1 MPYLQPV
8 YNVDTTVELAYSNPV
23 MEPSQQLNKSKVFS
37 RASRRQRVR
46 ATIVLAALAVL
57 FGLIH
62 LMATGRIDS
71 DRWLDPCGFKQRF
84 ALPCPTCGM
93 TTSVL
98 AFARG
103 RIFESFYIQPAA
115 ALACCVMVI
124 AAFLALLTAVF
135 GIYFRSLDSLFSQIG
150 LKHLI
155 LALIILIAAAW
166 AVTLSRAIIHK
177 SL

>member
-1 MPYLQPV
+1 
-8 YNVDTTVELAYSNPV
+8 
-23 MEPSQQLNKSKVFS
+23 MEPSQQLNKPGIFS
-37 RASRRQRVR
+37 RALRRQRVR
-46 ATIVLAALAVL
+46 AGILLAVVAAII
-57 FGLIH
+57 GLIG
-62 LMATGRIDS
+62 LMATGRIDA
-71 DRWLDPCGFKQRF
+71 DRWLDPCGFKQRYG
-84 ALPCPTCGM
+84 LPCPTCGM

-103 RIFESFYIQPAA
+103 RIFEAFYIQPAA

-135 GIYFRSLDSLFSQIG
+135 RIYFRFLDSLFSEMK
-150 LKHLI
+150 LKYLI

>member
-1 MPYLQPV
+1 MPYLQSV
-8 YNVDTTVELAYSNPV
+8 YNLDTTVEFAYSNPV
-23 MEPSQQLNKSKVFS
+23 MEPSQQLNKPGIFT

-46 ATIVLAALAVL
+46 AGIVLLVLTAL
-57 FGLIH
+57 FGLIG

-93 TTSVL
+93 TTSAL

-103 RIFESFYIQPAA
+103 RVFEAFYVQPAA
-115 ALACCVMVI
+115 ALACCVMVV

-135 GIYFRSLDSLFSQIG
+135 GIYFRFLDSLFSQIG

-155 LALIILIAAAW
+155 VAVIILVAAAW

>member
-8 YNVDTTVELAYSNPV
+8 YNIDTTIEFTYSNPV
-23 MEPSQQLNKSKVFS
+23 MQPSQQLNKPGIFA
-37 RASRRQRVR
+37 RASRRQRVW
-46 ATIVLAALAVL
+46 AGIVLAVLGAL

-103 RIFESFYIQPAA
+103 RIFEAFYVQPAA
-115 ALACCVMVI
+115 ALACCIMVI

-135 GIYFRSLDSLFSQIG
+135 GIYFRPLDSLFSQIG
-150 LKHLI
+150 LKHLL

-166 AVTLSRAIIHK
+166 AVTLSRAIIDQ
-177 SL
+177 

>member
-1 MPYLQPV
+1 
-8 YNVDTTVELAYSNPV
+8 
-23 MEPSQQLNKSKVFS
+23 
-37 RASRRQRVR
+37 
-46 ATIVLAALAVL
+46 
-57 FGLIH
+57 
-62 LMATGRIDS
+62 
-71 DRWLDPCGFKQRF
+71 
-84 ALPCPTCGM
+84 M
-93 TTSVL
+93 TTSAL

-103 RIFESFYIQPAA
+103 RVFEAFYIQPAA

-135 GIYFRSLDSLFSQIG
+135 GLCFCSLDSLFSQIG

>member
-1 MPYLQPV
+1 
-8 YNVDTTVELAYSNPV
+8 
-23 MEPSQQLNKSKVFS
+23 MESSQQLNKPGIFT

-46 ATIVLAALAVL
+46 AGIALAVLAAL

-62 LMATGRIDS
+62 LMATGRIDA

-93 TTSVL
+93 TTSAL

-115 ALACCVMVI
+115 ALACCIMVT

-135 GIYFRSLDSLFSQIG
+135 GMYFSFLNSLFSQIG

-155 LALIILIAAAW
+155 LALIILVAAAW